1 MIELAILT
9 LLRGSAPLLA
19 LVGNE
24 PKRIDLVDI
33 AEGLAVPPYLTFNVT
48 SAVPAGRPN
57 LCNPAALGLLNAE
70 VLVTPWADTVPP
82 VKAMHDA
89 VRAALLAA
97 QRVAVDGVHIQS
109 TAFLRFG
116 PWAREPETNLL
127 TRGQVFLVSYTE

>member
-33 AEGLAVPPYLTFNVT
+33 AEGLAVPPYLTFNVE
-48 SAVPAGRPN
+48 SAVQAGRPN
-57 LCNPAALGLLNAE
+57 LCNPATLGLLNAE
-70 VLVTPWADTVPP
+70 VLVTPWADTAPP
-82 VKAMHDA
+82 VKAVHDA

-97 QRVAVDGVHIQS
+97 QRVTVEGVQIQS
-109 TAFLRFG
+109 TAFVRFG